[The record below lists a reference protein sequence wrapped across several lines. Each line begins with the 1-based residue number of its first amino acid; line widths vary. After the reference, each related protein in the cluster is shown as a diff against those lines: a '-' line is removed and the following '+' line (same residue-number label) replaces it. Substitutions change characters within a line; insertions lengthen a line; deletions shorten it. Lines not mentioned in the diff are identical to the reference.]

1 MEARRAADKTGL
13 QAVTCW
19 LAQRASE
26 AWDFVDKRDIDK
38 HIVTWWSFYVTFY
51 LLDWALEYVF
61 KHPDKPGL
69 EVAAIVGAI
78 MVPWTPVQGAIVK
91 WYFEAR
97 A

>member
-1 MEARRAADKTGL
+1 MIEQRRSQDRGWLCWIAARCS
-13 QAVTCW
+13 QC
-19 LAQRASE
+19 
-26 AWDFVDKRDIDK
+26 WDFIDKRDIDK
-38 HIVTWWSFYVTFY
+38 HLVTWWSFYVTFY

-78 MVPWTPVQGAIVK
+78 MLPWTPVQGAIVK

-97 A
+97 T